1 MIKIIFSNSLEIY
14 YSFDISIY
22 YFVIRTFSRKL
33 TSENSRLIR
42 ETNANTQIWESEN
55 VFLKNRTFDMENE
68 LKNLQFEL
76 LSKDDLIRQSVKKE
90 DVVKIQEENQKI
102 VSTVSTNFCFFFRFK
117 VNKTNTSIDIIRIE
131 IYKKKSISKRKR
143 FKILKRQ

>member
-1 MIKIIFSNSLEIY
+1 MIKIIFSNSLKIY

-102 VSTVSTNFCFFFRFK
+102 VSTVSTNFCFFF
-117 VNKTNTSIDIIRIE
+117 D
-131 IYKKKSISKRKR
+131 SKLTKL
-143 FKILKRQ
+143 IHQLI

>member
-1 MIKIIFSNSLEIY
+1 MIKIIFSNSLKIY

-117 VNKTNTSIDIIRIE
+117 VNKTNTSIDI
-131 IYKKKSISKRKR
+131 KK
-143 FKILKRQ
+143 